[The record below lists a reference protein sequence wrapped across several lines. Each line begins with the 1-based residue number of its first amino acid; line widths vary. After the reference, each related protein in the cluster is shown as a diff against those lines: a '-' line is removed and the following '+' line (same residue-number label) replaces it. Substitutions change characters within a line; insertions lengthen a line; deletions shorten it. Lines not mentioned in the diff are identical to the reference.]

1 MIKHVDLWS
10 LGLTVDAVLVACP
23 RDGQEMLAR
32 QFKQCTLE
40 GPINACFL
48 PTLAVFE
55 CDEMAPNVML
65 ILGPHDDMLELKLT
79 QFEVPK
85 TERINRA

>member
-48 PTLAVFE
+48 PTLAVFK